1 MNEALNNASPVSSP
15 LVIGRRV
22 YCGLYGGKEGRIV
35 AIYGEPSPA
44 SIRNVMNGCMVMG
57 GRADVDVVWDN
68 GGVSHRLPEALVCAS
83 VQWRV
88 LDMVES
94 AEQIAKAVAFSAMKI
109 ASDKAKADEAV
120 AVMRAAMV
128 AAEKKGRDMGLIPAG
143 EFREAGMRG
152 HPAVWNLR
160 KHLKAAGI
168 KARVKADG
176 HNALRVD
183 VEDAS
188 KAAEAKAI
196 ALGYKAG
203 RFDGM
208 EDIYRYD
215 PSAWGRVFGNVEYVW
230 I

>member
-1 MNEALNNASPVSSP
+1 MNEALNSASP

-22 YCGLYGGKEGRIV
+22 YCSLYGGKEGRIV
-35 AIYGEPSPA
+35 AIHGEPAPA
-44 SIRNVMNGCMVMG
+44 SISSGMNGCMVMG

-83 VQWRV
+83 VQWKV

-94 AEQIAKAVAFSAMKI
+94 AEQIAKAVAFSAVKI
-109 ASDKAKADEAV
+109 ASDKAKADEVV
-120 AVMRAAMV
+120 AIMKAAM
-128 AAEKKGRDMGLIPAG
+128 AEAEKKGRAMGLIPAA
-143 EFREAGMRG
+143 EFQAAGMRG
-152 HPAVWNLR
+152 RPAVWNIR

-176 HNALRVD
+176 YNAVRVD
-183 VEDAS
+183 VEDPS
-188 KAAEAKAI
+188 KEAEAKAI
-196 ALGYKAG
+196 AMGYKAG

-208 EDIYRYD
+208 QDLYEYD
-215 PSAWGRVFGNVEYVW
+215 PSAWGRVFGDMEYVW